1 MSLTPSFIAAGDLF
15 ALFIYIAIFL
25 FWMVAKKIQSAGR
38 REQPP
43 DAPPETSRRGNGPQ
57 LDPTFQEFLET
68 LTGQKVDEQEPSAPP
83 PVQPPPVTPEFV
95 TPARVEPV
103 IQPTQA
109 PTRAELRPGVLEPS
123 EYHRLDLSGEDGLPP
138 AETLVA
144 PHVKTPV
151 LGAASSLAG
160 IQTPK
165 IPMPSL
171 KLPSQRLDTDHR
183 LRVFLSTPDTLRR
196 AMVERIV
203 LGKPR
208 AMGANPEER
217 QMGW

>member
-1 MSLTPSFIAAGDLF
+1 MSLTPWFIAAGDLF
-15 ALFIYIAIFL
+15 ALFVYIAIFL
-25 FWMVAKKIQSAGR
+25 FWMVAKKIQGAGR
-38 REQPP
+38 RAPPP
-43 DAPPETSRRGNGPQ
+43 DAPPETSGRGDGPQ

-68 LTGQKVDEQEPSAPP
+68 LTGQKLEKQEPAVPP

-103 IQPTQA
+103 VQA
-109 PTRAELRPGVLEPS
+109 TPVPARVELRPGVLEPS
-123 EYHRLDLSGEDGLPP
+123 EYERLDLSGEDALPP
-138 AETLVA
+138 ADTLVA

-165 IPMPSL
+165 IPLPSL

-183 LRVFLSTPDTLRR
+183 LRVFISTPDTLRR

-203 LGKPR
+203 LGKPL
-208 AMGANPEER
+208 AMGTDPEES